1 MDFMDFNEK
10 YCCILWRTDGEE
22 KAEDGAVFGIW
33 GAGGAHNRLTFRVA
47 AKHKSSNWVH
57 CLQNK
62 KAEHL
67 IQFLKSNGV
76 YMASKK
82 EAERALQQQ
91 LKAFGKP
98 QWETYERW
106 KFPRG
111 VSFSKSSLDATCAV
125 CYNAPAGKCCEET
138 FQVRK
143 LVLKPFEHK
152 DKEYRVSS
160 LLCTAVLISNIFNL
174 DPCL

>member
-1 MDFMDFNEK
+1 MDFNEQ
-10 YCCILWRTDGEE
+10 YCCILWRVDGEE
-22 KAEDGAVFGIW
+22 KLEDGAVFGIW
-33 GAGGAHNRLTFRVA
+33 GIGGAHGKLMFRVP
-47 AKHKSSNWVH
+47 AKHKSSNWIH

-62 KAEHL
+62 KSEHL
-67 IQFLKSNGV
+67 VQLLKNKGV
-76 YMASKK
+76 YMASIK

-111 VSFSKSSLDATCAV
+111 VSLSRGSLDAICAV
-125 CYNAPAGKCCEET
+125 CHDVPAGKCCEEI
-138 FQVRK
+138 FEVRK
-143 LVLKPFEHK
+143 LILKPFEHK

-160 LLCTAVLISNIFNL
+160 LHCTARLISDIFNL
-174 DPCL
+174 DPCP